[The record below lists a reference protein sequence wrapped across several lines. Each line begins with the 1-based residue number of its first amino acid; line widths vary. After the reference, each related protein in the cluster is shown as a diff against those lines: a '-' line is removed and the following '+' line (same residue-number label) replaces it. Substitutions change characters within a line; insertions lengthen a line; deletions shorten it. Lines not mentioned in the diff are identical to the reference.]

1 MAFSVDMPDNR
12 LKVADFFC
20 GGGGFSEGF
29 RQNDLNLVFALD
41 HWQPAID
48 THHLNHPNCKTVKMD
63 ILTLDTPNKIDEC
76 VPDVD
81 VIIGSPPCVSFS
93 GSNMAGKADKTL
105 GIQLME
111 AYLRIIAWKKSKGTL
126 KYWILEN
133 VPNAGNYIKEEY
145 TWKELGLPGKGP
157 NLTIKQMHVFN
168 AADYGAPQGRKRFM
182 CGDFPMPETTC
193 KSPDE
198 WLTVREVLDS
208 LRNPFEKKRDGKI
221 IDPNYDFSI
230 DASSLTDHFYDTR
243 VSDFEWKKARRQKED
258 HGFMGKMSFP
268 ENIDRT
274 SRTVM
279 ATRSASTRESMIFDA
294 MDETGKHIGYRLPTI
309 REIASFM
316 SFPITYQFEAGNES
330 SKYRL
335 VGNAVCSKLSSAL
348 AKAIIEK
355 EGIKPPK
362 KFIPLPGTMP
372 SLDLTGAKIALKV
385 VKDKRP
391 DAKFGIHIPYI
402 KIRGFRVELNNKASN
417 FKNGNLKWSCVLH
430 QGSGKNAL
438 KCSPEECN
446 IDSIARDIPQFEDF
460 KKDVHRIFDD
470 VDMSHSNLQSSYA
483 CSCDTEHITPEC
495 ALEMMKEIVDRY
507 FPNEDAMVDNSDRM
521 IAIPRNK
528 VPVRIIAGLYA
539 CDYFVK
545 CLK

>member
-1 MAFSVDMPDNR
+1 MPDHK
-12 LKVADFFC
+12 LKLADFFC

-29 RQNDLNLVFALD
+29 RQNNFDIVFALD

-48 THHLNHPNCKTVKMD
+48 THHLNHPSCKTVKMD
-63 ILTLDTPNKIDEC
+63 ILELDTPKKIDEC

-126 KYWILEN
+126 IYWILEN

-145 TWKELGLPGKGP
+145 TWEELGLPGNGP
-157 NLTIKQMHVFN
+157 NLIIKQMHVFN

-182 CGDFPMPETTC
+182 CGDFPAPEPIC

-198 WLTVREVLDS
+198 WSTVREVLDS
-208 LRNPFEKKRDGKI
+208 LRNPFEKNRDGKI
-221 IDPNYDFSI
+221 ADPNYGFSI
-230 DASSLTDHFYDTR
+230 YANSLTDHFYDTR
-243 VSDFEWKKARRQKED
+243 VADFEWKKARRQKED

-268 ENIDRT
+268 ENIDRP

-294 MDETGKHIGYRLPTI
+294 LDGTGKHIGYRLPTI

-348 AKAIIEK
+348 AKAILVK
-355 EGIKPPK
+355 EGIELPK
-362 KFIPLPGTMP
+362 KFIPLPDTRP
-372 SLDLTGAKIALKV
+372 SFDLTGAKIALKV
-385 VKDKRP
+385 SNGKSP
-391 DAKFGIHIPYI
+391 DAKFAIHIPYI
-402 KIRGFRVELNNKASN
+402 KIRGFRVELNNQASDL
-417 FKNGNLKWSCVLH
+417 KNDDAKWSCVFH

-446 IDSIARDIPQFEDF
+446 IDGITKGISEFENF
-460 KKDVHRIFDD
+460 KEDVHKTFSGIE
-470 VDMSHSNLQSSYA
+470 MSHSDLQSSYV
-483 CSCDTEHITPEC
+483 CSCDTEHITPAH
-495 ALEMMKEIVDRY
+495 ALEIMRELVNRH
-507 FPNEDAMVDNSDRM
+507 FPDDDVMVDNSNRM
-521 IAIPRNK
+521 IVIPRDN
-528 VPVRIIAGLYA
+528 VPVRIVAGLYA
-539 CDYFVK
+539 CDHFVK